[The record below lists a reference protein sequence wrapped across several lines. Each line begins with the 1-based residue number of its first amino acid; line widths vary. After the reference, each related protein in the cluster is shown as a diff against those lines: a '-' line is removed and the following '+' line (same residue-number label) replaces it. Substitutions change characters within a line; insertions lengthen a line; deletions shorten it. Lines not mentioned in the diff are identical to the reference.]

1 MKKILCILLITA
13 MLMSV
18 CLITVSAEVASEPLA
33 TASDTPSESTGDEAD
48 NWLFFQLF
56 SDRFAYPED
65 DDPVAYYE
73 ELYYHYDVNG
83 NVEWA
88 LIYGDTTTPVLWNMK
103 SCAVLEDRVIRD
115 PQKII
120 GVFSCDYGIYDVNKQ
135 DFFDIGTAMEDEKYH
150 DEIYVYLNKNN
161 IGEIIGDMDNDR
173 KVTVK
178 DATYIQ
184 KCLANIIEFPESD
197 AVSADFWYTEGYGHL
212 AYISDFNRDDVR
224 SIKDATAIQ
233 KWIAGLETSFDIG
246 EVKTAA

>member
-1 MKKILCILLITA
+1 MKKILCMVLIA
-13 MLMSV
+13 VMLMSV
-18 CLITVSAEVASEPLA
+18 CLITISAEVVAENSGETINTPPTS
-33 TASDTPSESTGDEAD
+33 TADEAD

-65 DDPVAYYE
+65 RDPVAFYE
-73 ELYYHYDVNG
+73 ELYYHYDENG

-88 LIYGDTTTPVLWNMK
+88 LIYGGKTLHEPWNMK
-103 SCAVLEDRVIRD
+103 CCAVLEDRVIRD
-115 PQKII
+115 PHKII

-150 DEIYVYLNKNN
+150 DEIYAYLNENN

-173 KVTVK
+173 KLTVK

-224 SIKDATAIQ
+224 NIKDATAIQ
-233 KWIAGLETSFDIG
+233 KYLAGVE
-246 EVKTAA
+246 

>member
-1 MKKILCILLITA
+1 MVLIA
-13 MLMSV
+13 VMLMSV
-18 CLITVSAEVASEPLA
+18 CLITISAEVVAENSGETINTPPTS
-33 TASDTPSESTGDEAD
+33 TADEAD

-65 DDPVAYYE
+65 GDPVAFYE
-73 ELYYHYDVNG
+73 ELYYHYDENG

-88 LIYGDTTTPVLWNMK
+88 LIYGDRTIPYPWNMK
-103 SCAVLEDRVIRD
+103 CCAVLEDRVIRD

-135 DFFDIGTAMEDEKYH
+135 DFFDIGTAMEDEQYH
-150 DEIYVYLNKNN
+150 DEIYAYLNENN

-224 SIKDATAIQ
+224 NIKDATAIQ
-233 KWIAGLETSFDIG
+233 KYIAGVE
-246 EVKTAA
+246 